1 VGIGLVSDPSE
12 TASADLVR
20 GRNMGDRE
28 GARDRNNWAGS
39 KSTDT
44 ELVGTSREAVALT
57 VRRTKSEGILFPV
70 DKRVMR
76 C

>member
-1 VGIGLVSDPSE
+1 VGIGLVSDPGK

-20 GRNMGDRE
+20 GRNMGGRE

>member
-1 VGIGLVSDPSE
+1 MGISLVSDPSK

-20 GRNMGDRE
+20 GRNMGGRE
-28 GARDRNNWAGS
+28 GARDRNISAGS

-70 DKRVMR
+70 NKRVML